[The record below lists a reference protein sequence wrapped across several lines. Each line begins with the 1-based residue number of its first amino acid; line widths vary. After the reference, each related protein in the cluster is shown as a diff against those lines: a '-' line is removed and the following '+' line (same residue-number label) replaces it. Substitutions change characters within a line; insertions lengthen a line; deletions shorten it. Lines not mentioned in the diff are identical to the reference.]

1 MTTTQGLSTLRSS
14 ALTFLK
20 NRPNSGPARLAG
32 ESVKWRHPW
41 WVWPGIQS
49 VNLHGLTEP
58 LFACKHFKSP
68 KSHSFHMA
76 FNLCQAVCQAHSV
89 WSQES
94 WENHCAASK
103 EPSESDW
110 KSEQVLKAQT
120 VMLKGHH
127 CTVYLLQNTKPDC
140 LTQGNSLGLSGSE
153 DSSECSGERFIRP
166 PGNKVV
172 FTLITPLVIY
182 WHCLKKN

>member
-14 ALTFLK
+14 ALTFHK
-20 NRPNSGPARLAG
+20 NRPKSGPARLAG
-32 ESVKWRHPW
+32 ESVKWRNPW

-68 KSHSFHMA
+68 KSHSFYTA
-76 FNLCQAVCQAHSV
+76 FNLCQAVRQAHSV

-94 WENHCAASK
+94 WENLCAGSK
-103 EPSESDW
+103 GPSESDW
-110 KSEQVLKAQT
+110 KTEQVLKAQT

-127 CTVYLLQNTKPDC
+127 CIYSKTQNMIVWLKVILWAYQAQRFPVNF
-140 LTQGNSLGLSGSE
+140 QVRGLSDHLE
-153 DSSECSGERFIRP
+153 TKLC
-166 PGNKVV
+166 V
-172 FTLITPLVIY
+172 
-182 WHCLKKN
+182 H